1 LDAHGRVETV
11 FRRAYS
17 GGMAYPAHE
26 FNTEKEAAIAEVERQ
41 TGPSNFYRAM
51 SHRPEAMRAAAQ
63 FYQTVMTPGSVSERL
78 KEMVYLAV
86 STVNE
91 CTYCS
96 AHHQG
101 GAKRAGLTD
110 EEIEDLRAE
119 TDYHFTDQ
127 ERAALR
133 YARELTRTAS
143 AGHDT
148 REGLEFNFE
157 PDQQVEITL
166 VVGLANF
173 TNRFNN
179 GLRIPL
185 EKDRHRTA

>member
-1 LDAHGRVETV
+1 
-11 FRRAYS
+11 
-17 GGMAYPAHE
+17 MAYPANE

-63 FYQTVMTPGSVSERL
+63 FYQMVMTPGSVNERL

-86 STVNE
+86 SFVNE
-91 CTYCS
+91 CTYSS
-96 AHHQG
+96 AQHEAS
-101 GAKRAGLTD
+101 AKKAGLTD

-119 TDYHFTDQ
+119 TDYHLTDQ
-127 ERAALR
+127 ERAAVR

-143 AGHDT
+143 AEHDT
-148 REGLEFNFE
+148 REALESSFE

-166 VVGLANF
+166 VAGLANF

-185 EKDRHRTA
+185 EKNKHLTA